1 MPAEGLLDL
10 LTRIFICI
18 LLPSEH
24 LLGYIAYSFDRFCS
38 SIHAKVRKVV
48 IGAIWIRGRLTC
60 FVDSDKGKDVLE
72 GYNPYAVWIVNKKWP
87 LSEKLAQH
95 ILRSQQVHGPF

>member
-60 FVDSDKGKDVLE
+60 FVDSVCVVGL
-72 GYNPYAVWIVNKKWP
+72 G
-87 LSEKLAQH
+87 
-95 ILRSQQVHGPF
+95 F

>member
-1 MPAEGLLDL
+1 MNYNVTITIEFQSPLCSSKILVPAEGLVDL

-24 LLGYIAYSFDRFCS
+24 LLGYIAYSFNRFCS

-60 FVDSDKGKDVLE
+60 FVDSAG
-72 GYNPYAVWIVNKKWP
+72 VWCVN
-87 LSEKLAQH
+87 L
-95 ILRSQQVHGPF
+95 F